1 MVDPVL
7 YQFGPF
13 TIRWYGVMMAVTIL
27 TGAAMALRLGPRLG
41 VPAEEIDRLAL
52 PFVLLALAGARLG
65 YVISHPAEFA
75 SLVEIVRIDHGGL
88 TSHGAIAGG
97 FAALW
102 WASRRR
108 RLPLWS
114 LADATVWAVPLG
126 NIFVRFGNFANG
138 ELYGDVTTLPWGVT
152 FPGVAGPRH
161 PLQFYEMFFAV
172 IILAVALRLV
182 GRRRFPGEVFWTVV
196 VLTSIGRIFLDLLRS
211 EDRVFGVVTLGQ
223 IPATVLIVI
232 GVWFLIRE
240 SAPSSRSTQSPQSTD

>member
-1 MVDPVL
+1 M
-7 YQFGPF
+7 YQLGPL

-27 TGAAMALRLGPRLG
+27 TGAVMALRFGPRLG

-52 PFVLLALAGARLG
+52 PFVLLAFAGARLG
-65 YVISHPAEFA
+65 YVLSHPAEFA
-75 SLVEIVRIDHGGL
+75 SVVELVRIDRGGL

-108 RLPLWS
+108 GLPLWS

-161 PLQFYEMFFAV
+161 PLQFYEMFFAA
-172 IILAVALRLV
+172 IILAVALPLV
-182 GRRRFPGEVFWTVV
+182 RRRRFPGEVFWTVV

-211 EDRVFGVVTLGQ
+211 EDRVFWVITLGQ
-223 IPATVLIVI
+223 IPAAILIVI
-232 GVWFLIRE
+232 GVWFLRRE
-240 SAPSSRSTQSPQSTD
+240 SARSMQSARSAQSHD